1 MLIGMLVLGLVGCG
15 SSSSSS
21 DTGANSGSDTGA
33 DTASNADQNES
44 GGGDTD
50 TPLAADAVRSIT
62 LSSELQAFVASA
74 NYQLVNLTTTP
85 AVKVNITFQQPQ
97 ADDYTGDLSPHWFGI
112 GFNETGVMDGADF
125 VVSYTSNVV
134 ETIGSRINLDQHAT
148 GVGGRILST
157 DDSSTDTTVVVG
169 REDFGSEDNGNRSS
183 QLISVTKLLNNT
195 SDQDFNIIRGA
206 TLHLLLSIG
215 DLEENNTVTQHTNRG
230 SVAITIPDS
239 E

>member
-1 MLIGMLVLGLVGCG
+1 MLIGMLVIGLVGCG

-21 DTGANSGSDTGA
+21 DTGANSGSETG
-33 DTASNADQNES
+33 SNADQNES

-125 VVSYTSNVV
+125 VIHYISNALD
-134 ETIGSRINLDQHAT
+134 ETIGLPINLDQHAT

-157 DDSSTDTTVVVG
+157 DDSSADTTVVVG
-169 REDFGSEDNGNRSS
+169 AEDFGSEDNGNRSS

-206 TLHLLLSIG
+206 TLNLLLSIG
-215 DLEENNTVTQHTNRG
+215 VLGDNNTVTQHTNRG